1 MRNQTKKRQIWAQV
15 YSKLSI
21 DVLYGMYP
29 MSYEAGFVF
38 SGETHDFWEFS
49 LVLEGSAT
57 IISEDNVF
65 YCVEGDGIL
74 QSPNIFHGMRVE
86 ENSACKMFT
95 VAFDGTGLSSY
106 LRAGLYKMTDKE
118 KRCVIRI
125 LDEIKELF
133 GEIAEKEYLLEL
145 QRVDK
150 HDIGFQIIKNNLELL
165 CLSLAR
171 RGSGARGK
179 SLKDERSKIYAETIA
194 FMKENVERNLTVSDI
209 SREVFYSTTKLKAI
223 FRDFTGGGVMQY
235 FNRLKCEHIIR
246 LLEDGE
252 SVKDIAERM
261 EFSSPYYLSYF
272 FKREMGMTAR
282 EYLKNK
288 AITD

>member
-1 MRNQTKKRQIWAQV
+1 MRNETKNNHVWAQV
-15 YSKLSI
+15 YSQLSI

-29 MSYEAGFVF
+29 MSYSGGFVF
-38 SGETHDFWEFS
+38 PGETHDFWEFS
-49 LVLEGSAT
+49 LVLEGNVTA
-57 IISEDNVF
+57 ISEDNIF
-65 YCVEGDGIL
+65 NCVAGDGIL
-74 QSPNIFHGMRVE
+74 HSPNLFHGMRME
-86 ENSACKMFT
+86 ENCKCKMFT
-95 VAFDGTGLSSY
+95 ISFDGTGLSSY
-106 LRAGLYKMTDKE
+106 LSAGLYKMTDKE
-118 KRCVIRI
+118 KRCVHRI
-125 LDEIKELF
+125 LEEIKELF

-145 QRVDK
+145 EKVSRN
-150 HDIGFQIIKNNLELL
+150 DIGFQIIKNNLELL

-194 FMKENVERNLTVSDI
+194 FLKENVERNITIEDI
-209 SREVFYSTTKLKAI
+209 SRGVFRSKTKLKTV

-246 LLEDGE
+246 LLEEGE

-282 EYLKNK
+282 EYLKRRG
-288 AITD
+288 